1 MMTTSTPPQ
10 INDLLQAQALLAAG
24 LRDDPLLCLANAV
37 TWLDPLWQ
45 EVDDEWDMPEDED
58 GTLAIALRVTRTA
71 FPDIYMQAV
80 DYLRQGA
87 SYADIDRLI
96 CGAISERGIPL
107 DDLQWIGFGIPLPAY
122 GVVLDDSDFYTA
134 HPDTIP
140 VLECFGVSPEQNPYH
155 ITVPQC
161 IYIAGGMIADSL
173 EAQDDERYQQVAW
186 LMQWLFSCSGN
197 SSIDYDYETMCE
209 FQPLS
214 WDKDDFTFATDI
226 IEEADGILGDA
237 LAGLT
242 FLTSQ
247 PDLLQALQR
256 NVQRIYKA
264 IEKQKGKNHE
274 PRIRLAWPH
283 LAGGTERAAES
294 VA

>member
-1 MMTTSTPPQ
+1 M
-10 INDLLQAQALLAAG
+10 NDLLQTYTLLAGG

-45 EVDDEWDMPEDED
+45 EADDEWDMPQDDRRECPWCED

-71 FPDIYMQAV
+71 FPDVYMQAV
-80 DYLRQGA
+80 DHLRQGA
-87 SYADIDRLI
+87 SYADLDRLI

-122 GVVLDDSDFYTA
+122 GVVLDDPDFYTA

-140 VLECFGVSPEQNPYH
+140 VLECFGVSPQQNPYH

-173 EAQDDERYQQVAW
+173 EAQDDERYKQVAW

-197 SSIDYDYETMCE
+197 STIDYDYETMCE

-214 WDKDDFTFATDI
+214 WDKDDFAFAIDI

-242 FLTSQ
+242 FLTGQ
-247 PDLLQALQR
+247 PELMEALQH
-256 NVQRIYKA
+256 NVRRIYKA
-264 IEKQKGKNHE
+264 IDQQKGKKNE

-283 LAGGTERAAES
+283 LASGPERAAEPI
-294 VA
+294 A